1 MRCLMTLFFA
11 ALGLVALGLGGFF
24 LYTAFIESPET
35 RTVTLGGASQTQLA
49 IAEHQTDDPANLNI
63 VVVADGNVSST
74 QNFGGVVADEAILTD
89 LARRDPDE
97 AIAVAQI
104 DPDIR
109 TQADVQ
115 AVEVAAGTTDIQSNV
130 VAKNEILTADSEV
143 QVFALSTGG
152 EGVRGTSTPNFGF
165 DEGQGGM
172 IPLPTEQRVVEFEWP
187 KQFRS
192 GESASVRVTL
202 KVLPTGQIQVSSPEI
217 PSNALI
223 ATPIVLTDCHDNYY
237 AEVEGRIFAPEF
249 TVENVT
255 STTQTVQRGS
265 DTTWRWT
272 MTPKKDGVFVFTVV
286 LNLRWFPRQSSNP
299 PADQCLSL
307 ARQGV
312 LTIWGQPVQV
322 EVNKVFG
329 LITIP
334 QASIAGTVLAVI
346 GFLGQIPLVTEIASN
361 ILEKRMERSA
371 ERRRQRRAEKRRR

>member
-49 IAEHQTDDPANLNI
+49 IAEQQTGDPTNLNI

-74 QNFGGVVADEAILTD
+74 QNFGGVVADEATLTD
-89 LARRDPDE
+89 LANRDPDE

-109 TQADVQ
+109 TQAEAQ
-115 AVEVAAGTTDIQSNV
+115 AAEVAESSTVIHSNV

-152 EGVRGTSTPNFGF
+152 EGGRGPSAPNFGF

-192 GESASVRVTL
+192 GDSASVRVTL

-237 AEVEGRIFAPEF
+237 AEVDGRIFAPEF

-255 STTQTVQRGS
+255 SATQTVQRGS

-286 LNLRWFPRQSSNP
+286 LNLKWLPRQGSNP
-299 PADQCLSL
+299 PPDQCLSL

-346 GFLGQIPLVTEIASN
+346 GFLGQIPLVIEIASN